1 MIGPYVGRFNK
12 KGVNRM
18 RITLSVVAA
27 GVGLLLAVPVWA
39 HHAFGAEFD
48 VKKPLKLQ
56 GTVTKWEMINPHSWF
71 HLDVKGPD
79 GNVVSWLIEGG
90 SPNQLIK
97 QGVTKHTLAI
107 GTEIMIE
114 GYQAKDGT
122 NKGVG
127 RNLVL
132 ADGRRL
138 FLGGDANS
146 PDKKPGGE

>member
-1 MIGPYVGRFNK
+1 
-12 KGVNRM
+12 M
-18 RITLSVVAA
+18 RTKLAVVVA
-27 GVGLLLAVPVWA
+27 GVGLLLAAAPLRA
-39 HHAFGAEFD
+39 HHAFSSEFD
-48 VKKPLKLQ
+48 VNKPLKLQ
-56 GTVTKWEMINPHSWF
+56 GTLTKWEMINPHSWF
-71 HLDVKGPD
+71 HFDVKDESGA
-79 GNVVSWLIEGG
+79 VVAWMIEGG

-107 GTEIMIE
+107 GTEITIE

-138 FLGGDANS
+138 FLGGETNS
-146 PDKKPGGE
+146 SDKKPGDK

>member
-1 MIGPYVGRFNK
+1 M
-12 KGVNRM
+12 GV
-18 RITLSVVAA
+18 
-27 GVGLLLAVPVWA
+27 GVGLLLAAAPARA
-39 HHAFGAEFD
+39 HHAFSAEFD
-48 VKKPLKLQ
+48 INKPFKFR
-56 GTVTKWEMINPHSWF
+56 GTLTKWEMINPHSWF
-71 HLDVKGPD
+71 HFDVKDENGT
-79 GNVVSWLIEGG
+79 VVSWMIEGG

-107 GTEIMIE
+107 GTEMTIE

-138 FLGGDANS
+138 FLGGAANTQEK
-146 PDKKPGGE
+146 PDGR

>member
-1 MIGPYVGRFNK
+1 
-12 KGVNRM
+12 
-18 RITLSVVAA
+18 
-27 GVGLLLAVPVWA
+27 
-39 HHAFGAEFD
+39 
-48 VKKPLKLQ
+48 
-56 GTVTKWEMINPHSWF
+56 
-71 HLDVKGPD
+71 
-79 GNVVSWLIEGG
+79 
-90 SPNQLIK
+90 
-97 QGVTKHTLAI
+97 
-107 GTEIMIE
+107 MIE

>member
-1 MIGPYVGRFNK
+1 MRRAVVG
-12 KGVNRM
+12 
-18 RITLSVVAA
+18 A
-27 GVGLLLAVPVWA
+27 GSALLLAASPILA
-39 HHAFGAEFD
+39 HHAFSAEFD
-48 VKKPLKLQ
+48 INKPFILR
-56 GTVTKWEMINPHSWF
+56 GTLTKWEMINPHSWF
-71 HLDVKGPD
+71 HLDVTDESGQ
-79 GNVVSWLIEGG
+79 VASWMIEGG

-107 GTEIMIE
+107 GTELIIE

-138 FLGGDANS
+138 FLGGTE
-146 PDKKPGGE
+146 K